1 MPLIAIEVV
10 LGFVV
15 PVGWGV
21 WELMSLRRER
31 RRDAEAAAVSA
42 ASASRPTGPA
52 SSDLDTPPAS
62 RDTTNDRT

>member
-1 MPLIAIEVV
+1 MPLIALEVV

-31 RRDAEAAAVSA
+31 ERDRLEAQARIVDAVVKASPDAEV
-42 ASASRPTGPA
+42 
-52 SSDLDTPPAS
+52 
-62 RDTTNDRT
+62 

>member
-1 MPLIAIEVV
+1 VPVIALEVV

-31 RRDAEAAAVSA
+31 ERDRLKAQAKPDDGAVKSSA
-42 ASASRPTGPA
+42 ADDA
-52 SSDLDTPPAS
+52 
-62 RDTTNDRT
+62 

>member
-1 MPLIAIEVV
+1 MQVPLIALEVV

-31 RRDAEAAAVSA
+31 ERDRLKAQAKLDEASPKT
-42 ASASRPTGPA
+42 SPA
-52 SSDLDTPPAS
+52 DDA
-62 RDTTNDRT
+62 